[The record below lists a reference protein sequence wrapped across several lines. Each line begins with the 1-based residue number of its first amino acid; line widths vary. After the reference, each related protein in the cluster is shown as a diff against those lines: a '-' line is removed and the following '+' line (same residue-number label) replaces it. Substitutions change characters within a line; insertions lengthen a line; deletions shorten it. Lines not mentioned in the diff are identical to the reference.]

1 MSADH
6 PVTARF
12 AEVPPPVVPVIRPK
26 VTGATIKPR
35 TLHPARRASKRLGRK
50 ARKATRASVRITV
63 SKAARIE
70 LRVLQG
76 RPGRQQASVCK
87 PVTRKN
93 RKRRAC
99 TRFVELKG
107 TRTFLPAT
115 SIKTT
120 LTPTWRG
127 RALTPGQYRLSIVAV
142 DADGTR
148 IPALTRSFSVTR

>member
-1 MSADH
+1 MSTDRGVA
-6 PVTARF
+6 ARF
-12 AEVPPPVVPVIRPK
+12 AEIPTVPPPVVRPK

-50 ARKATRASVRITV
+50 ARKATRATVRISV

-76 RPGRQQASVCK
+76 RAGRQQASTCA
-87 PVTRKN
+87 PVTKKN

-99 TRFVELKG
+99 TRFVELRG

-115 SIKTT
+115 TVRTT

-127 RALTPGQYRLSIVAV
+127 RALPAGAYRLSVVAV

-148 IPALTRSFSVTR
+148 IPALTRSFRVAR